1 MTFEELDQMFPNGL
15 DDAEVTGVVIDYGG
29 RTATF
34 QLNLRGNPPDSPE
47 RDVYRPALLKARGIY
62 YVSIE
67 PPDSDHLFS
76 PHHGKVIVDGLPED
90 RQDFPLFQSLKPRL
104 PIGAF
109 CCRFFVHDWNS
120 FIHIAAADAEFS
132 WRENH
137 GSNGVQRDGT
147 KVASG

>member
-1 MTFEELDQMFPNGL
+1 MTFDELDQRFPNGF
-15 DDAEVTGVVIDYGG
+15 DDAEITGIVIDYRG

-47 RDVYRPALLKARGIY
+47 RDVYAHAVLKTRGIY

-67 PPDSDHLFS
+67 PPDRDHLFYAQ
-76 PHHGKVIVDGLPED
+76 HGKITVDGLPED
-90 RQDFPLFQSLKPRL
+90 PQHFAPFGHLKPTL
-104 PIGAF
+104 PAGAF

-132 WRENH
+132 WET
-137 GSNGVQRDGT
+137 NGVRSEPTVQRLPST
-147 KVASG
+147 